1 MEDWDVCLLEAE
13 GWRDEFLE
21 PAREPAREEGWECQA
36 M

>member
-21 PAREPAREEGWECQA
+21 PVREEGWECQA